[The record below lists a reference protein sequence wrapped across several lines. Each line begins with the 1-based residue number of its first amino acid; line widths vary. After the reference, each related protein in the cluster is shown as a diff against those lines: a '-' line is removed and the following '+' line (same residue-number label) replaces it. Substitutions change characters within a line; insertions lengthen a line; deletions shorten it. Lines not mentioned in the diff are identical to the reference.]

1 MSRERHLAYMTVDL
15 VILTVRGGKLQVV
28 LVRRGKP
35 PFEGQLA
42 LPGGYLEGEET
53 LDETALREL
62 GEETGLDG
70 TRLHLEQLHTYSDP
84 KRDPRGRVITTA
96 YLALVPELERLVA
109 GSDACEALLMPVD
122 DALSGDL
129 LAFDHS
135 MILRDA
141 RERARWK
148 LEYTT
153 VAAAFC
159 KEPFTVSDLRR
170 VYEVIW
176 GFELDPSNF
185 RRKVTKMDGF
195 LEATGQVTD
204 SRRGRPAALYRR
216 GPAEL
221 LTLPLLRA
229 RTQRL

>member
-1 MSRERHLAYMTVDL
+1 
-15 VILTVRGGKLQVV
+15 
-28 LVRRGKP
+28 P

-42 LPGGYLEGEET
+42 LPGGYLEGEGT

-62 GEETGLDG
+62 REESGLDG
-70 TRLHLEQLHTYSDP
+70 PRLDLQMGPTSRDP
-84 KRDPRGRVITTA
+84 KRDPRGPVITPA
-96 YLALVPELERLVA
+96 YLGSVPWPDGRVA
-109 GSDACEALLMPVD
+109 GSGACEALLMPVD

-185 RRKVTKMDGF
+185 RRKVT
-195 LEATGQVTD
+195 
-204 SRRGRPAALYRR
+204 
-216 GPAEL
+216 
-221 LTLPLLRA
+221 
-229 RTQRL
+229 